1 MKDHREHYAQLIK
14 REAKALGFL
23 SCGISKAGFLEKE
36 APKLEQ
42 WLNQNR
48 HGKMYYMENHF
59 DKRLDPTLL
68 VPGAKSVVSLLLNY
82 HTEEK
87 QKDPLAPKVSS
98 YAFGQDYHSVIKE
111 KLKILIP
118 FDITLNIF
126 GFSKFILF
134 GLVLFT
140 LNYFIYQYSSF
151 TLMIFTAVIVSI
163 LYIEMGIILSRN
175 FFVKFFDD
183 QLPKEIIYFIGFI
196 LMINAGY
203 FTIMFILKIIKANS
217 LI

>member
-1 MKDHREHYAQLIK
+1 MEELFNPNLLTSKLIIITFI
-14 REAKALGFL
+14 EILILIAILAL
-23 SCGISKAGFLEKE
+23 KKT
-36 APKLEQ
+36 
-42 WLNQNR
+42 
-48 HGKMYYMENHF
+48 Y
-59 DKRLDPTLL
+59 
-68 VPGAKSVVSLLLNY
+68 
-82 HTEEK
+82 
-87 QKDPLAPKVSS
+87 
-98 YAFGQDYHSVIKE
+98 KE

-118 FDITLNIF
+118 FDIALNTF
-126 GFSKFILF
+126 GFSLIILF

-175 FFVKFFDD
+175 FFLKFFDD

-203 FTIMFILKIIKANS
+203 FTIMFILRIIKANTF
-217 LI
+217 I

>member
-1 MKDHREHYAQLIK
+1 MEELFNPNLLTSKLIIITFI
-14 REAKALGFL
+14 EVLILIAIL
-23 SCGISKAGFLEKE
+23 
-36 APKLEQ
+36 
-42 WLNQNR
+42 
-48 HGKMYYMENHF
+48 
-59 DKRLDPTLL
+59 TL
-68 VPGAKSVVSLLLNY
+68 KKTY
-82 HTEEK
+82 
-87 QKDPLAPKVSS
+87 
-98 YAFGQDYHSVIKE
+98 KE

-118 FDITLNIF
+118 FDISLNIF
-126 GFSKFILF
+126 GFSLIVLF

-151 TLMIFTAVIVSI
+151 TLMIFTAVIISI

-175 FFVKFFDD
+175 FFVKLFDD

-203 FTIMFILKIIKANS
+203 FTIMFILRIIKANT

>member
-1 MKDHREHYAQLIK
+1 MEELFNPNLLTSKLVIITFIEVVILI
-14 REAKALGFL
+14 AILAL
-23 SCGISKAGFLEKE
+23 KKT
-36 APKLEQ
+36 
-42 WLNQNR
+42 
-48 HGKMYYMENHF
+48 Y
-59 DKRLDPTLL
+59 
-68 VPGAKSVVSLLLNY
+68 
-82 HTEEK
+82 
-87 QKDPLAPKVSS
+87 
-98 YAFGQDYHSVIKE
+98 KE

-118 FDITLNIF
+118 FDIALNIF
-126 GFSKFILF
+126 GFSLIILF

-140 LNYFIYQYSSF
+140 LNYFIYQYSPF
-151 TLMIFTAVIVSI
+151 TLMIFTAVIISI

-203 FTIMFILKIIKANS
+203 FTIMFILRIIKANT

>member
-1 MKDHREHYAQLIK
+1 MEELFNPNLLTSKLIIITFIEVLILIAILALK
-14 REAKALGFL
+14 KA
-23 SCGISKAGFLEKE
+23 
-36 APKLEQ
+36 
-42 WLNQNR
+42 
-48 HGKMYYMENHF
+48 Y
-59 DKRLDPTLL
+59 
-68 VPGAKSVVSLLLNY
+68 
-82 HTEEK
+82 
-87 QKDPLAPKVSS
+87 
-98 YAFGQDYHSVIKE
+98 KE

-118 FDITLNIF
+118 FDISLNIF
-126 GFSKFILF
+126 GFSLIILF
-134 GLVLFT
+134 GLFLFT

-203 FTIMFILKIIKANS
+203 FTIMFILRIIKANT

>member
-1 MKDHREHYAQLIK
+1 MEELFNPNLLTSKLIIITFI
-14 REAKALGFL
+14 EVLILISILAL
-23 SCGISKAGFLEKE
+23 KKT
-36 APKLEQ
+36 
-42 WLNQNR
+42 
-48 HGKMYYMENHF
+48 Y
-59 DKRLDPTLL
+59 
-68 VPGAKSVVSLLLNY
+68 
-82 HTEEK
+82 
-87 QKDPLAPKVSS
+87 
-98 YAFGQDYHSVIKE
+98 KE

-118 FDITLNIF
+118 FDISLNIF
-126 GFSKFILF
+126 GFSLIVLF

-140 LNYFIYQYSSF
+140 FNFFIYQYSSF
-151 TLMIFTAVIVSI
+151 TLMIFTAVIISI

-203 FTIMFILKIIKANS
+203 FTIMFILRIIKANT

>member
-1 MKDHREHYAQLIK
+1 MEELFNPNLLTSKLIIITFI
-14 REAKALGFL
+14 EVLILIAILAL
-23 SCGISKAGFLEKE
+23 KKT
-36 APKLEQ
+36 
-42 WLNQNR
+42 
-48 HGKMYYMENHF
+48 Y
-59 DKRLDPTLL
+59 
-68 VPGAKSVVSLLLNY
+68 
-82 HTEEK
+82 
-87 QKDPLAPKVSS
+87 
-98 YAFGQDYHSVIKE
+98 KE

-118 FDITLNIF
+118 FDISLNIF
-126 GFSKFILF
+126 GFSLIILF

-140 LNYFIYQYSSF
+140 LNYFIHQYSSF
-151 TLMIFTAVIVSI
+151 TLMIFTAVIISI

-203 FTIMFILKIIKANS
+203 FTIMFILRIIKANT

>member
-1 MKDHREHYAQLIK
+1 MGELFNPNLLTSKLIIITFIELLIFITILTLK
-14 REAKALGFL
+14 KA
-23 SCGISKAGFLEKE
+23 
-36 APKLEQ
+36 
-42 WLNQNR
+42 
-48 HGKMYYMENHF
+48 Y
-59 DKRLDPTLL
+59 
-68 VPGAKSVVSLLLNY
+68 
-82 HTEEK
+82 
-87 QKDPLAPKVSS
+87 
-98 YAFGQDYHSVIKE
+98 KE

-118 FDITLNIF
+118 FDIALNVF
-126 GFSKFILF
+126 GFSLIILF

>member
-1 MKDHREHYAQLIK
+1 MEELFNPNLLTSKLIIITFI
-14 REAKALGFL
+14 EVLILIAILAL
-23 SCGISKAGFLEKE
+23 KKT
-36 APKLEQ
+36 
-42 WLNQNR
+42 
-48 HGKMYYMENHF
+48 Y
-59 DKRLDPTLL
+59 
-68 VPGAKSVVSLLLNY
+68 
-82 HTEEK
+82 
-87 QKDPLAPKVSS
+87 
-98 YAFGQDYHSVIKE
+98 KE

-118 FDITLNIF
+118 FDISLNIF
-126 GFSKFILF
+126 GFSLIILI

-203 FTIMFILKIIKANS
+203 FTIMFILRIIKANT

>member
-1 MKDHREHYAQLIK
+1 MEELFNPNLLTSKLIIITFI
-14 REAKALGFL
+14 EVLILITILAL
-23 SCGISKAGFLEKE
+23 KKT
-36 APKLEQ
+36 
-42 WLNQNR
+42 
-48 HGKMYYMENHF
+48 Y
-59 DKRLDPTLL
+59 
-68 VPGAKSVVSLLLNY
+68 
-82 HTEEK
+82 
-87 QKDPLAPKVSS
+87 
-98 YAFGQDYHSVIKE
+98 KE

-118 FDITLNIF
+118 FDISLNIF
-126 GFSKFILF
+126 GFSLIVLF

-175 FFVKFFDD
+175 FFVKFFDN

>member
-1 MKDHREHYAQLIK
+1 MEELFNPNLLTSKLIIITFI
-14 REAKALGFL
+14 EVLILITILAL
-23 SCGISKAGFLEKE
+23 KKT
-36 APKLEQ
+36 
-42 WLNQNR
+42 
-48 HGKMYYMENHF
+48 Y
-59 DKRLDPTLL
+59 
-68 VPGAKSVVSLLLNY
+68 
-82 HTEEK
+82 
-87 QKDPLAPKVSS
+87 
-98 YAFGQDYHSVIKE
+98 KE

-118 FDITLNIF
+118 FDISLNIF
-126 GFSKFILF
+126 GFSLIILF

-203 FTIMFILKIIKANS
+203 FTIMLILRIIKANT